1 MVIAEAL
8 NKHYLAI
15 DAGERAERPFKI
27 GPSNLGDCA
36 RKLAFLLN
44 GWEARPL
51 APESIRVFELG
62 RQRGDR
68 LEELAK
74 DIWPDARTQVPIRI
88 PIYETAAS
96 AVADEPTDHI
106 IGTADLWIP
115 SLKTLVDFKTVGSFG
130 AGLLGT
136 EGPSAEYMLQVH
148 AYRAGIGA
156 AEYIAP
162 STIKALL
169 VYEAKDSDARKGV
182 KAGSLI
188 ECEVQ
193 WTPLLEE
200 TFQKR
205 LSLVGRMLSL
215 KRLGQLDPTKFDGLS
230 KTHWKCRN
238 GSDGQPLYCP
248 VGSKDGGCHQ

>member
-1 MVIAEAL
+1 MIAEAL
-8 NKHYLAI
+8 NARYLEL
-15 DAGERAERPFKI
+15 DKRERAERPFKI
-27 GPSNLGDCA
+27 GPSNLGDCD
-36 RKLAFLLN
+36 RKLAFLL
-44 GWEARPL
+44 GGFQGRPIS
-51 APESIRVFELG
+51 AESARVFELG

-74 DIWPDARTQVPIRI
+74 DIWPDARTQVPIRL

-115 SLKTLVDFKTVGSFG
+115 SLKLVVDFKTVGSFG
-130 AGLLGT
+130 AGLLAG

-156 AEYIAP
+156 AECIAP
-162 STIKALL
+162 ATIQGLL

-188 ECEVQ
+188 ECDVP
-193 WTPLLEE
+193 WTPELEE

-215 KRLGQLDPTKFDGLS
+215 KRLGQLDPTKFEGLS

-248 VGSKDGGCHQ
+248 VGSKDGGCH